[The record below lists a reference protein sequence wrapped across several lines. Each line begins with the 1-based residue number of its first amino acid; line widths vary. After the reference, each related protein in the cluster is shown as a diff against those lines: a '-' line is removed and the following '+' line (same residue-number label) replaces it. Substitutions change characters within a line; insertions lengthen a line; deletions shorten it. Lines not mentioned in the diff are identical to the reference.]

1 MPVSSSC
8 PADTVTAGYQQAHP
22 IHYGGHRVATFSR
35 LAIGKDF
42 FPKQL
47 LLLLL
52 LLLLL
57 CFWEVAF
64 ERPWHGSCL
73 YLYLVYCHIIMSHGM
88 EPRDQIEDLNSFI
101 PFVYS
106 SLFKIPGPR
115 ARAAC
120 VYIYLVA
127 VISSTSVTGHQ
138 ARTFVAT

>member
-1 MPVSSSC
+1 MACS
-8 PADTVTAGYQQAHP
+8 
-22 IHYGGHRVATFSR
+22 
-35 LAIGKDF
+35 
-42 FPKQL
+42 
-47 LLLLL
+47 
-52 LLLLL
+52 
-57 CFWEVAF
+57 
-64 ERPWHGSCL
+64 
-73 YLYLVYCHIIMSHGM
+73 M